1 MIRDEYP
8 KYLLQLIE
16 KTISFSHVLGYAS
29 SKAMFVTPLLFPIFV
44 SLEAFAKSVQL
55 GLC

>member
-16 KTISFSHVLGYAS
+16 ETISFSHVLGYAS
-29 SKAMFVTPLLFPIFV
+29 SKAMFITPLLFPIFV

>member
-1 MIRDEYP
+1 MIHDEYP

-16 KTISFSHVLGYAS
+16 KTTSFSHISSYAS
-29 SKAMFVTPLLFPIFV
+29 SKAMFKTSLFFSIFV
-44 SLEAFAKSVQL
+44 SLEAFAKIVQL

>member
-1 MIRDEYP
+1 MSRDEYP

-16 KTISFSHVLGYAS
+16 KTIFFSHILSYGS
-29 SKAMFVTPLLFPIFV
+29 SKAMFITSLYFPIFV
-44 SLEAFAKSVQL
+44 SLEAFEKIVQL